1 MSYQQYLYTPSNK
14 TQPQQQQQQ
23 QQARNVAYST
33 DNTTTTVPSAPWHHL
48 QYRAPV
54 PVPTLPT
61 VLTVQHQPS
70 LWTTQ
75 TTMPTHHHR
84 TEATSPSTPVNPGAP
99 APAQLQNVSSPLL
112 LKTGGTPPPATKTEQ
127 EEMFYFSIP
136 KGLMNRPKVRT
147 LLGATV
153 EDDELQT
160 DNHTVKMEAPS
171 STAANDSATV
181 EEAPTLDV
189 QTSSMPILDPS
200 IVPEGEGLING

>member
-1 MSYQQYLYTPSNK
+1 MSYQQYLYTPSNQN
-14 TQPQQQQQQ
+14 QPQQQQQQ
-23 QQARNVAYST
+23 TRNVTYST
-33 DNTTTTVPSAPWHHL
+33 DNTTTTVPSPPWHHM
-48 QYRAPV
+48 QYRAQV

-61 VLTVQHQPS
+61 VPTVQHQPT

-75 TTMPTHHHR
+75 TTTPTHHHR

-99 APAQLQNVSSPLL
+99 AQIQSVSSPLL
-112 LKTGGTPPPATKTEQ
+112 VKTGGTPPPAPKMEQ

-136 KGLMNRPKVRT
+136 KGLMNRPEVRT

-160 DNHTVKMEAPS
+160 DNHTVKTEVPS

-200 IVPEGEGLING
+200 IVPEGEGLIDG